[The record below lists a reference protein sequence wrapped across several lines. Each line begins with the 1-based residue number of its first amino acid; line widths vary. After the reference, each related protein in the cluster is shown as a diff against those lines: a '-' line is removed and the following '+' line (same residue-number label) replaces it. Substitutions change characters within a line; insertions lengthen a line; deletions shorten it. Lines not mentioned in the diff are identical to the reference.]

1 MISERLIKKQLCY
14 LNNLTREII
23 FKINNWHCTSYL
35 KQKMNPNNFVTLVVS
50 SFSVACVANKWWLP
64 TSETWAE
71 LESSDK
77 NIRKDNME
85 NDLDLRDWQDWSAFV
100 KHRWRESK
108 LRKRSLLSDLCRINF
123 TETNLLKI
131 VPKSWS
137 VLKAWKNSW
146 FFKHSTLRN
155 SFYCWLSPDKDCCSR
170 LTSQANRDLGGVN
183 LLWRRFW
190 SLKAWKSICTTIVLK
205 S

>member
-1 MISERLIKKQLCY
+1 
-14 LNNLTREII
+14 
-23 FKINNWHCTSYL
+23 
-35 KQKMNPNNFVTLVVS
+35 MNPNNFVTLVES
-50 SFSVACVANKWWLP
+50 SFSIACVANKWWWP

-85 NDLDLRDWQDWSAFV
+85 NDWDLRDWQGWSAFV
-100 KHRWRESK
+100 KHRWRENK

-137 VLKAWKNSW
+137 VLKMRNKSARII
-146 FFKHSTLRN
+146 KHSYLKEPSLMLVFTWQRL
-155 SFYCWLSPDKDCCSR
+155 LLKTDKP
-170 LTSQANRDLGGVN
+170 SQTRS
-183 LLWRRFW
+183 WRG
-190 SLKAWKSICTTIVLK
+190 
-205 S
+205 